1 MIIDQ
6 NSKFIPNFLILFI
19 IYLRSN
25 HLMSYEIL
33 LDDFLDELSKS
44 GIDVNKIRI
53 REQKYIN
60 EYTEFSKTK
69 KEIYI

>member
-1 MIIDQ
+1 
-6 NSKFIPNFLILFI
+6 
-19 IYLRSN
+19 
-25 HLMSYEIL
+25 MSYEIL
-33 LDDFLDELSKS
+33 VDDFLDELSKS

>member
-1 MIIDQ
+1 
-6 NSKFIPNFLILFI
+6 
-19 IYLRSN
+19 
-25 HLMSYEIL
+25 MSYEIL

-60 EYTEFSKTK
+60 EYTEFSKTEK
-69 KEIYI
+69 RNLYIKPIKSSEPFF